1 MVRRREGVGRAE
13 SFRVVHPLG
22 VPSVILLGLENKK
35 WFSAFCSMPLPKIFE
50 WGGGRCFRSRTTLE
64 SSLKFRGREK
74 GMDQGDGTSEFE
86 SVIRLDIVTVFRAHL
101 LSLLLVDGREKA
113 LRRGNT

>member
-1 MVRRREGVGRAE
+1 
-13 SFRVVHPLG
+13 
-22 VPSVILLGLENKK
+22 
-35 WFSAFCSMPLPKIFE
+35 
-50 WGGGRCFRSRTTLE
+50 
-64 SSLKFRGREK
+64 
-74 GMDQGDGTSEFE
+74 MDQGDGTSEFE